1 METAAEG
8 KIGIEKKLC
17 PWKDRIGPLRSWMG
31 QREEKHRV
39 IPDRPVSH
47 VKSLTRV
54 RLSATPRTVAHPA
67 PLSMGFS
74 RQEYRSGLPF
84 PSLGDLPKPGIEPS
98 SPVLASFSF
107 ASFWSLPSWG
117 LWELCRWVTASAI
130 PLRFRLG
137 WIWRAR
143 TEKQLR
149 KPESL
154 TEK

>member
-1 METAAEG
+1 MH
-8 KIGIEKKLC
+8 ILSLL
-17 PWKDRIGPLRSWMG
+17 KDNMKQACSTVLSCSVMS
-31 QREEKHRV
+31 
-39 IPDRPVSH
+39 D
-47 VKSLTRV
+47 SLQPHG
-54 RLSATPRTVAHPA
+54 LYVARQA

-74 RQEYRSGLPF
+74 RQESWSGLPF
-84 PSLGDLPKPGIEPS
+84 PSPGALPKPGIEPS